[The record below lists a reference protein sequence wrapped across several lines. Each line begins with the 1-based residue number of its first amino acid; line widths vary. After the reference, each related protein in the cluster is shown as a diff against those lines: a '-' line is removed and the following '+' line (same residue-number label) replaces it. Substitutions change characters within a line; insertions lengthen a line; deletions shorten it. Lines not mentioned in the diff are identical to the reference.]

1 MIADRIGQGTAK
13 ALLAFFNH
21 ILSQH
26 QWARDKLGMHVG
38 RSVLVGLDPENLPKL
53 PFLPPPEIRALV
65 SAEGFLLEAML
76 PIANQGS
83 GANQGHGASPG
94 PGPGASSVLDKPSV
108 EMRIKPSFE
117 AMSAFRKEGPQGLL
131 RHMKIEGDV
140 LLAAA
145 LGEIASQARWDFED
159 DLSKVVGDIPARR
172 IGRFVEDTKFAAQ
185 DGAQVL
191 KGRLDNARQR
201 PGFPLLDSGALEALD
216 RKIEDLGRRLDS
228 VAVLN
233 R

>member
-13 ALLAFFNH
+13 ALLAVFNH
-21 ILSQH
+21 VLGQH

-53 PFLPPPEIRALV
+53 PFLPPPEIRAVV

-76 PIANQGS
+76 PS
-83 GANQGHGASPG
+83 GGQ
-94 PGPGASSVLDKPSV
+94 ASSSTPLSEKPSV

-117 AMSAFRKEGPQGLL
+117 AMSTFSKEGPQGLL

-159 DLSKVVGDIPARR
+159 DLSKLVGDIPARR
-172 IGRFVEDTKFAAQ
+172 IGRLVEDTKFAVQ

-191 KGRLDNARQR
+191 KGRAESARQQ
-201 PGFPLLDSGALEALD
+201 PGFPLLDRGALDALD
-216 RKIEDLGRRLDS
+216 RKIEDLGRRLDNLPDLS
-228 VAVLN
+228 
-233 R
+233 RPG

>member
-1 MIADRIGQGTAK
+1 MIADRIGQGTSK
-13 ALLAFFNH
+13 ALLAVFNH
-21 ILSQH
+21 ILGQH
-26 QWARDKLGMHVG
+26 QWARDKLGMHAG

-65 SAEGFLLEAML
+65 SAEGFLVEATFAA
-76 PIANQGS
+76 ANQAS
-83 GANQGHGASPG
+83 GAMQ
-94 PGPGASSVLDKPSV
+94 VTDKPSV

-117 AMSAFRKEGPQGLL
+117 AMSNFNKEGPQGLL

-159 DLSKVVGDIPARR
+159 DLSKVVGDISARR
-172 IGRFVEDTKFAAQ
+172 IGRLVEDTKFAVQ

-191 KGRLDNARQR
+191 KGRAESTRQR
-201 PGFPLLDSGALEALD
+201 PGFPLLDRAALDVLD
-216 RKIEDLGRRLDS
+216 RKIEDLGRRMEGIAD
-228 VAVLN
+228 LN
-233 R
+233 RLPTT

>member
-1 MIADRIGQGTAK
+1 MIADKIGQSTVK
-13 ALLAFFNH
+13 ALLAVFNH

-38 RSVLVGLDPENLPKL
+38 RSVLVGLDTENLPKL
-53 PFLPPPEIRALV
+53 PFLPPPEVRAV
-65 SAEGFLLEAML
+65 ISADGLLLEALNPHPDTTSSATTIL
-76 PIANQGS
+76 P
-83 GANQGHGASPG
+83 
-94 PGPGASSVLDKPSV
+94 KPSV

-117 AMSAFRKEGPQGLL
+117 AMSTFSKEGPQGLL

-172 IGRFVEDTKFAAQ
+172 IGQLVEDTKFAVQ
-185 DGAQVL
+185 DGAKVV
-191 KGRLDNARQR
+191 KGRVDSARDQ
-201 PGFPLLDSGALEALD
+201 PSFPLLDRSTLDGLD
-216 RKIEDLGRRLDS
+216 RKIEDLTRRLNS
-228 VAVLN
+228 LQA
-233 R
+233 

>member
-1 MIADRIGQGTAK
+1 MIADIIGQGTAK
-13 ALLAFFNH
+13 ALLAVFNH
-21 ILSQH
+21 ILGQH
-26 QWARDKLGMHVG
+26 QWARDKLGMHIG

-53 PFLPPPEIRALV
+53 PFLPPPEIRAV
-65 SAEGFLLEAML
+65 ISAEGFLLEAMH
-76 PIANQGS
+76 PVASQGT
-83 GANQGHGASPG
+83 GAAP
-94 PGPGASSVLDKPSV
+94 VFDKPSV

-117 AMSAFRKEGPQGLL
+117 AMSTFRKEGPQGLL

-172 IGRFVEDTKFAAQ
+172 FGRLVEDTKFAVQ

-191 KGRLDNARQR
+191 KGRADSARQR
-201 PGFPLLDSGALEALD
+201 SGFPLLDRTALD
-216 RKIEDLGRRLDS
+216 SLDQKIDDLGRRLEGIADQ
-228 VAVLN
+228 N
-233 R
+233 QH

>member
-1 MIADRIGQGTAK
+1 MIADRIGQGTTK
-13 ALLAFFNH
+13 ALLAVFNH

-53 PFLPPPEIRALV
+53 PFLPPPEIRAV
-65 SAEGFLLEAML
+65 ISADGFLLEAMI
-76 PIANQGS
+76 PMGS
-83 GANQGHGASPG
+83 QDSG
-94 PGPGASSVLDKPSV
+94 SSHILDRPSV

-117 AMSAFRKEGPQGLL
+117 AMSTLSKEGPQGLL

-159 DLSKVVGDIPARR
+159 DLSKLMGDIPARR
-172 IGRFVEDTKFAAQ
+172 IGRLVEDTKFAMQ

-191 KGRLDNARQR
+191 KGRADSVRQQ
-201 PGFPLLDSGALEALD
+201 PGFPLLHRNSLETLD
-216 RKIEDLGRRLDS
+216 QKIEDLGRRLEGIADP
-228 VAVLN
+228 N
-233 R
+233 RR

>member
-1 MIADRIGQGTAK
+1 MIADFIGQGTAK
-13 ALLAFFNH
+13 ALLAVFNH

-38 RSVLVGLDPENLPKL
+38 RSILVGLETENLPKL
-53 PFLPPPEIRALV
+53 PFLPPPEIRALI
-65 SAEGFLLEAML
+65 SAEGLLREVPVL
-76 PIANQGS
+76 PS
-83 GANQGHGASPG
+83 GLASGQAAAHPT
-94 PGPGASSVLDKPSV
+94 ALEKPSV

-117 AMSAFRKEGPQGLL
+117 AMSTFGKEGPQGLL

-172 IGRFVEDTKFAAQ
+172 IGRFVDDSKFAVQ

-191 KGRLDNARQR
+191 KGRTDLVRDR
-201 PGFPLLDSGALEALD
+201 PSFPLLNRSALD
-216 RKIEDLGRRLDS
+216 SLDQKIEELGRRLDRLPNS
-228 VAVLN
+228 N
-233 R
+233 

>member
-1 MIADRIGQGTAK
+1 MIADKIGQGTAK
-13 ALLAFFNH
+13 ALLAVFNH

-38 RSVLVGLDPENLPKL
+38 RSVLVGLDPENLPKI

-65 SAEGFLLEAML
+65 SAEGYLLEAML
-76 PIANQGS
+76 PVANPGS
-83 GANQGHGASPG
+83 GATPG
-94 PGPGASSVLDKPSV
+94 PDKPSV
-108 EMRIKPSFE
+108 EMRIQPSFE
-117 AMSAFRKEGPQGLL
+117 AMSTFRKEGPQGLL

-159 DLSKVVGDIPARR
+159 DLSRLVGDIPARR
-172 IGRFVEDTKFAAQ
+172 IGRLVEDTKFAAQ

-191 KGRLDNARQR
+191 KGRAQSARQR
-201 PGFPLLDSGALEALD
+201 AGFPLLDRAPLEALD
-216 RKIEDLGRRLDS
+216 HKIEDLGRRLDGIADLTRHEGS
-228 VAVLN
+228 LYL
-233 R
+233 